1 MKLPCNGGP
10 TMRPNLISR
19 RSKIADRSAFT
30 LVEVLATLMLVGVVL
45 PVVVRATGMSAQL
58 GAWSDR
64 QATAASLADAK
75 LAELIVTGDWELGDD
90 DGRFEADTYGRHADR
105 FAWELTIDDWNSAT
119 FKQLTITV
127 TWTSGSREKQ
137 VALSTVVP
145 APTTGGTL

>member
-1 MKLPCNGGP
+1 
-10 TMRPNLISR
+10 MRPNLISR

-75 LAELIVTGDWELGDD
+75 LAELNVLSWMSSPLLEIWKTPWGPFGSTSTPLKPPSETVCVVPLKRSMITLLLL
-90 DGRFEADTYGRHADR
+90 A
-105 FAWELTIDDWNSAT
+105 SAT
-119 FKQLTITV
+119 PL
-127 TWTSGSREKQ
+127 GSRR
-137 VALSTVVP
+137 LSTDNARRP
-145 APTTGGTL
+145 GAAIARSCASARRRS